1 MGNVA
6 YECDS
11 TFLYYALLLILPSII
26 VFLIGVPSIFF
37 GILYANRN
45 NLKNEKI
52 VLKYGYLLKEYK
64 YSAYYWEFVKMMQ
77 RMLIICV
84 INFYSQD

>member
-11 TFLYYALLLILPSII
+11 SFYHYALALILPSII
-26 VFLIGVPSIFF
+26 VLLIGVPLIFVV
-37 GILYANRN
+37 ILYLNRN
-45 NLKNEKI
+45 NLKNKKV

-64 YSAYYWEFVKMMQ
+64 QSAYFWEFVKMMQ
-77 RMLIICV
+77 RMLIMFV
-84 INFYSQD
+84 VNFYA

>member
-11 TFLYYALLLILPSII
+11 TFYYYALVLILPSII
-26 VFLIGVPSIFF
+26 VFLIGVPLIFVV
-37 GILYANRN
+37 ILYINRN

-64 YSAYYWEFVKMMQ
+64 
-77 RMLIICV
+77 
-84 INFYSQD
+84 

>member
-1 MGNVA
+1 MMVQLVSCRKIVTRKYIVGNVA

-11 TFLYYALLLILPSII
+11 GFYYYALVLILPSII
-26 VFLIGVPSIFF
+26 VFLVGIPLIFVF
-37 GILYANRN
+37 ILYRNRS

-64 YSAYYWEFVKMMQ
+64 
-77 RMLIICV
+77 
-84 INFYSQD
+84 